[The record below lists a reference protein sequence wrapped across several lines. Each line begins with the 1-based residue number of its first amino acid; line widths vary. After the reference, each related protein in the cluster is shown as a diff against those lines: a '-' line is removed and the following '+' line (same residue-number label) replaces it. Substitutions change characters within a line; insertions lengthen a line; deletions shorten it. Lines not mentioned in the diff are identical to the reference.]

1 MLRCDEAT
9 PSPGVP
15 WLARARA
22 ARPSSHIENANTRR
36 CGSFFVQLNLE
47 SADDFAKQIHRDKA
61 VPMTSIAC

>member
-1 MLRCDEAT
+1 
-9 PSPGVP
+9 VP
-15 WLARARA
+15 WLACARA